1 MGKMGK
7 ALLFL
12 FAFIPSSYCNSL
24 PVINMPLQEVM
35 EDIEI
40 GNFAFQINA
49 YDVDGDP
56 LTYNIQG
63 QNAYFFD
70 VNKQTG
76 EVTIRTKLDRETKDL
91 FYIDVVV
98 NDGVYP
104 DVTKPVYIAVL
115 DANDNI
121 PIFQNLPYNRDIPEN
136 TPVGSTIFTAT
147 ATDKDSNLAAIVS
160 YKIDEVVPND
170 GFQLFEISET
180 NGNVVLKGP
189 LNFTEKSPFYQIRVS
204 ATDGGGP
211 LNGVEVFQSSTTIAL
226 IAVKDVP
233 DIDPQFLN
241 LPNYVTIDE
250 NSPVGTLVFS
260 VRARDPDTGIND
272 PIRYSIEST
281 NAQDLFQ
288 IKESDGTITVK
299 TEFDREA
306 LLDISAVVDLSIK
319 ASETNPNV
327 NGVIASTVQT
337 LQISITDVNDNGP
350 NFYECVG
357 DSCTQ
362 KNSFTGEVDEH
373 SSVGVAVSRLNI
385 RVKDPDQGERSRF
398 ELKLD
403 GPDKDA
409 FSVTPSSGLADSIVQ
424 VMIKNSAAVDF
435 ETKKIMTV
443 QIIAKDAN
451 ADFTSTAS
459 VTININ
465 DVNENYPEFEKDFYD
480 FSIDEHCKDGT
491 IIATITATDADA
503 LDDGKITYKLVPSS
517 MLKYFDVFLNNGTIY
532 VKNGKLLD
540 RETTSSYTP
549 TLQAI
554 DSEGKTGTTVV
565 EINLRDINDQ
575 TPVMNREKYETFVQE
590 NDPFRIEI
598 QARDG
603 DEPETPNSQIQ
614 YKIKEG
620 SFSSNFTIDLDSGVI
635 LNKGLLDREA
645 IDPKLN
651 GVIEL
656 TVIASDMGVPSLSS
670 SATVIINIA
679 DVNDNSPKYLNDDY
693 IFHVRENEGGIS
705 VGSVSALDAD
715 QTEVYNRI
723 TFSIE
728 NTFKSFIIISEPFG
742 EGYQGNIKVDPL
754 FVLDYESDFKTYTLT
769 IDASDLGQNKAVT
782 KVQVVVEDV
791 NDEPPVFPAD
801 LTLRVKENTTVTAP
815 LGAIVGTDVDT
826 KHFLEYALVS
836 AECQCGGTRKPCP
849 DEWFKVETNGD
860 VVVNSASQS
869 AIDYEKCNQAFLTAK
884 VIDIKTEKG
893 QDSTEG
899 IVTIIIEDI
908 NDNTPEFF
916 TVQDFYVVLLERVD
930 KDSAVAK
937 VYAEDRDTGENKKTE
952 FKVHKVN
959 FISAEGIV
967 IQDVIFYAD
976 TEAQQDAEGKFS
988 ADIRSQKKMDTAQ
1001 KGKFMVEVEAC
1012 NPDGLCSTS
1021 VLELLTVDS
1030 SYKVSLRFKSPV
1042 SVVNENLPRIREILT
1057 SATKASV
1064 HIFNVELEKTQ
1075 RAAEDVTVLEA
1086 YFVFPNGS
1094 ALDYAEVNQILN
1106 SEEVYMEYGMILVQ
1120 LGFTG
1125 ISTTTD
1131 GGKKMKTE
1139 VFIMIGLVAAL
1150 GIIAI
1155 VTTTSLVCIR
1165 RNYKR
1170 KLKASKAM
1178 NSAATVVIE
1187 NQKSGPVVPG
1197 TNKYTSDGAN
1207 PVLNMNFNTVAD
1219 LGFDEDGSSIDKE
1232 SLNSLDY
1239 NIDMGTENDSMPM
1252 MMIEEEEEEDDRSPS
1267 LYIEPL
1273 GAALAQREKKR
1284 ENESP
1289 NFAFDNPAMSTTD
1302 L

>member
-1 MGKMGK
+1 MYV
-7 ALLFL
+7 LS
-12 FAFIPSSYCNSL
+12 SSYCNSL
-24 PVINMPLQEVM
+24 PVINMAMVQVS

-40 GNFAFQINA
+40 DEVAFQIDA
-49 YDVDGDP
+49 YDVDNDT
-56 LTYNIQG
+56 LTYKIQG
-63 QNAYFFD
+63 QNAYYFKA
-70 VNKQTG
+70 NKQTG
-76 EVTIRTKLDRETKDL
+76 EVTIGTKLDRETNDL
-91 FYIDVVV
+91 FQIEVVV
-98 NDGVYP
+98 NDGVYA
-104 DVTKPVYIAVL
+104 DVIKTVYIAVL
-115 DANDNI
+115 DANDNK
-121 PIFQNLPYNRDIPEN
+121 PLFENLPYNRDIPEN
-136 TPVGSTIFTAT
+136 TPVGTTIFTAS
-147 ATDKDSNLAAIVS
+147 ATDIDSGRAAIVS

-170 GFQLFEISET
+170 GLQLFEISET

-189 LNFTEKSPFYQIRVS
+189 LNFNEKSPFYQIKVN

-211 LNGVEVFQSSTTIAL
+211 LNNVETFQSSTTIAL

-250 NSPVGTLVFS
+250 NSPKGTLVFT

-272 PIRYSIEST
+272 PIVYSIEST

-288 IKESDGTITVK
+288 IAKSDGKITVN
-299 TEFDREA
+299 TVFDREA
-306 LLDISAVVDLSIK
+306 LLDISAVVELNIK

-362 KNSFTGEVDEH
+362 INSFTGVVDEH
-373 SSVGVAVSRLNI
+373 SSVGVAVARLNI
-385 RVKDPDQGERSRF
+385 RVKDPDQGENSTF

-409 FSVTPSSGLADSIVQ
+409 FSVSPSSGLADSIVQ
-424 VMIKNSAAVDF
+424 VMIKNSEAVDF
-435 ETKKIMTV
+435 EKKKTMTV

-465 DVNENYPEFEKDFYD
+465 DVNDNYPEFEKENYE
-480 FSIDEHCKDGT
+480 FSINEHCKDGT
-491 IIATITATDADA
+491 IIATITATDEDA
-503 LDDGKITYKLVPSS
+503 LDDGKITYKLVPGS
-517 MLKYFDVFLNNGTIY
+517 MLKYFEVFPNNGTIY
-532 VKNGKLLD
+532 VKDGKLLD
-540 RETTSSYTP
+540 REITSSYTP

-590 NDPFRIEI
+590 NDNLEIEI

-603 DEPETPNSQIQ
+603 DEPETQNSKIQ
-614 YKIKEG
+614 YHIKDG
-620 SFSSNFTIDLDSGVI
+620 SFSSNFTIDLDSGVL

-656 TVIASDMGVPSLSS
+656 TVIASDMGMPSLSS

-693 IFHVRENEGGIS
+693 TFHVKENEGGIL
-705 VGSVSALDAD
+705 VGSVLARDAD
-715 QTEVYNRI
+715 QTDIYNRI

-728 NTFKSFIIISEPFG
+728 NTFKSFIIISEPSD
-742 EGYQGNIKVDPL
+742 EGYLGNIKVDPAFML
-754 FVLDYESDFKTYTLT
+754 NYEGEFKTYNLT
-769 IDASDLGQNKAVT
+769 IEASDLGQNKAVT
-782 KVQVVVEDV
+782 TVHVVVEDV
-791 NDEPPVFPAD
+791 NDTPPEFPAD
-801 LTLRVKENTTVTAP
+801 LMLCVKENTTVSAP

-836 AECQCGGTRKPCP
+836 AECQCGGIRKSCP

-860 VVVNSASQS
+860 VVVNYASPS
-869 AIDYEKCNQAFLTAK
+869 AIDYEKCDQAFLTAK
-884 VIDIKTEKG
+884 VVDIKTEKG
-893 QDSTEG
+893 PDSTEG
-899 IVTIIIEDI
+899 IVTITIEDI
-908 NDNTPEFF
+908 NDNAPEFF

-930 KDSAVAK
+930 KGSAVAK

-952 FKVHKVN
+952 FTVVN
-959 FISAEGIV
+959 VTFISSEGNV
-967 IQDVIFYAD
+967 PQDLIFYTD

-988 ADIRSQKKMDTAQ
+988 ADIRSLKKMNTAQ
-1001 KGKFMVEVEAC
+1001 KGKFIVKVEAC
-1012 NPDGLCSTS
+1012 NPDLLCSTS

-1064 HIFNVELEKTQ
+1064 HIFNVILEEKTQ
-1075 RAAEDVTVLEA
+1075 RAGEDVTVLEA

-1094 ALDYAEVNQILN
+1094 ALDYADVNRILN
-1106 SEEVYMEYGMILVQ
+1106 SEEVYMEYGIVLVQ

-1131 GGKKMKTE
+1131 GGTKMKTE
-1139 VFIMIGLVAAL
+1139 VFIMIGVVAAL

-1239 NIDMGTENDSMPM
+1239 NIDMNMTENDSMPM
-1252 MMIEEEEEEDDRSPS
+1252 MMIEEEDEEDDRSASP
-1267 LYIEPL
+1267 YIEPL